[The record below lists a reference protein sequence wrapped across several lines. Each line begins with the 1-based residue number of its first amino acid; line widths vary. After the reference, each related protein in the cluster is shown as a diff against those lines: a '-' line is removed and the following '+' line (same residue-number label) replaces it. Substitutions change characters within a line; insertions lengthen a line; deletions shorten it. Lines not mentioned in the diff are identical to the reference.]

1 MADKTKKMLYVG
13 KTTKD
18 YTSGSM
24 IDVELVE
31 VKDDE
36 GKVVNHVLPASLV
49 GRVREAGAVA
59 SEKNPLEDENTELK
73 KENAALKKEVAEF
86 KKAIAKSESTK

>member
-1 MADKTKKMLYVG
+1 MADKVETKKMLYVG

-24 IDVELVE
+24 IDVELVA
-31 VKDDE
+31 VKNDE
-36 GKVVNHVLPASLV
+36 GKVVDHVLPQSLV
-49 GRVREAGAVA
+49 GRVREAGSAT

-73 KENAALKKEVAEF
+73 KENAEIRRAHV
-86 KKAIAKSESTK
+86 